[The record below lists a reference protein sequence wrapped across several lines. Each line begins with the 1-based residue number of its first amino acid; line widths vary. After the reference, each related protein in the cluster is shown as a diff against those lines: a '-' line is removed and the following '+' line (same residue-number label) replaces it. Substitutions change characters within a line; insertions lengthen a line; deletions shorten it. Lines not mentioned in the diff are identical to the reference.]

1 MNLLQSAINELK
13 NVNVGSK
20 FIVKDLFIGH
30 QWNSIKISDRKI
42 LERMMKIHEFFIIL
56 SKPIILKTNTP
67 QHLLIQYCFLLKSY
81 LNQII
86 NNLML

>member
-20 FIVKDLFIGH
+20 FIVKDLFVGH

-42 LERMMKIHEFFIIL
+42 LGLLFLDFAKQNPKIIKILNKNSSNHQEYIL
-56 SKPIILKTNTP
+56 SQKYI
-67 QHLLIQYCFLLKSY
+67 
-81 LNQII
+81 
-86 NNLML
+86 